1 MGREKRTGYMLQI
14 CNLSS
19 YYGSIQAL
27 KDVSLQIDHG
37 EIVTIIGPNGS
48 GKTTLLRTIS
58 GLHRASSGNTYLG
71 DRDITYL
78 DPHQIVE
85 AGVTHVL
92 QGRQIF
98 EGMTVLQNL
107 KIGAY
112 HRFPVSTRR
121 ITNDLDE
128 VYSFFPLLL
137 ERTNQKGG
145 TLSGGEQ
152 VMLAIGRA
160 LMAKPHLL
168 LLDEPSLGLAPKV
181 VDVVFETLQKLHET
195 GRTIV
200 LVEQNAELAFDLAQR
215 CYLMV
220 LGQIILEGN
229 VIDIKKSDKVID
241 LYLGGISA

>member
-1 MGREKRTGYMLQI
+1 MLRI
-14 CNLSS
+14 SNLSS
-19 YYGSIQAL
+19 HYGSIQAL
-27 KDVSLQIDHG
+27 KEVSLQVNRG

-58 GLHRASSGNTYLG
+58 GLHQASGGSICLE
-71 DRDITYL
+71 DRDITHI
-78 DPHQIVE
+78 DPHEIV
-85 AGVTHVL
+85 AGGMTHVL

-98 EGMTVLQNL
+98 EEMTVLQNL

-112 HRFPVSTRR
+112 HRSPLSAKEMKS
-121 ITNDLDE
+121 DLDE
-128 VYSFFPLLL
+128 VYSYFPLLL
-137 ERTNQKGG
+137 ERTSQKGG

-160 LMAKPHLL
+160 LMAKPDLL

-181 VDVVFETLQKLHET
+181 VDVVFETLQKLHQSE
-195 GRTIV
+195 RTIV

-220 LGQIILEGN
+220 LGRIILEGN
-229 VIDIKKSDKVID
+229 VEDIRKSDKVID
-241 LYLGGISA
+241 LYLGSMKA

>member
-1 MGREKRTGYMLQI
+1 MLKI

-19 YYGSIQAL
+19 YYGSIQAV
-27 KDVSLQIDHG
+27 KEVSLRVNQG
-37 EIVTIIGPNGS
+37 EIVAIIGPNGS

-58 GLHRASSGNTYLG
+58 GLHRPSGGNIYLD
-71 DRDITYL
+71 DRDITHL
-78 DPHQIVE
+78 DPHEIVN

-98 EGMTVLQNL
+98 EEMTVLQNL

-112 HRFPVSTRR
+112 HRFPLSTEK
-121 ITNDLDE
+121 IKNDLEE
-128 VYSFFPLLL
+128 VYSYFPLLL
-137 ERTNQKGG
+137 ERTSQKGG

-160 LMAKPHLL
+160 LMAKPHWL
-168 LLDEPSLGLAPKV
+168 LLDEPSLGLAPRM
-181 VDVVFETLQKLHET
+181 VDVVFETLQRLRRG

-200 LVEQNAELAFDLAQR
+200 LVEQNAELAFDLAER

-220 LGQIILEGN
+220 LGRIILEGN
-229 VIDIKKSDKVID
+229 VNDIKKSDKVVD
-241 LYLGGISA
+241 LYLGNINA

>member
-1 MGREKRTGYMLQI
+1 MLKI

-19 YYGSIQAL
+19 SYGSIQAL
-27 KDVSLQIDHG
+27 KEVSLQVDQG
-37 EIVTIIGPNGS
+37 EIITIIGPNGA

-58 GLHRASSGNTYLG
+58 GLHRASGGNTYLR
-71 DRDITYL
+71 DRDITHL
-78 DPHQIVE
+78 EPHQIVK

-98 EGMTVLQNL
+98 EEMTVLQNL

-112 HRFPVSTRR
+112 HRFPIRNEE
-121 ITNDLDE
+121 IKNDLEE

-137 ERTNQKGG
+137 ERASQKGG

-152 VMLAIGRA
+152 VMLALGRA

-181 VDVVFETLQKLHET
+181 VDVVFENLQKLHQT

-220 LGQIILEGN
+220 LGRIILEGK
-229 VIDIKKSDKVID
+229 VQDIKKSDKVID
-241 LYLGGISA
+241 LYLGNINA